1 MNLRYSIKVNP
12 EEFQN
17 RLDRLTKEASLETAW
32 VIRHMFMKKNVPFMG
47 YVWEEDFHISRLNDI
62 WAYPVFIEGLINKKK
77 NELTIIIKPLKTAY
91 IYFGLYIILCLSVSS
106 SFIFTHG
113 FFNPLP
119 MLFGLFP
126 FFVVPFTKKHL
137 LRLFEYTFRDQI
149 TKISEQVW
157 DDAQK

>member
-1 MNLRYSIKVNP
+1 MIRYRIEVKS

-17 RLDRLTKEASLETAW
+17 RLDKLTKEASLETVW
-32 VIRHMFMKKNVPFMG
+32 VIRHMLMKKDVPFMG
-47 YVWEEDFHISRLNDI
+47 YVKEEEFHISRLNDI
-62 WAYPVFIEGLINKKK
+62 WAYPVFIQGLINTKK

-91 IYFGLYIILCLSVSS
+91 IYFGLYITLCLCVSS

-137 LRLFEYTFRDQI
+137 LRLFEHTFRNHI
-149 TKISEQVW
+149 TKISEQVR
-157 DDAQK
+157 DDA